1 MPTTTPLTDAINA
14 LTQYANETTGASDTT
29 LSDAVGTLVA
39 GYGGGGGGSVLP
51 DGYTQ
56 LLYLK
61 STGSQYID
69 TGIYTKA
76 NQTYYILFEKEGGS
90 TNAFGNNVSGCA
102 SFLQVGS
109 NGLSRYYQYGSVNY
123 SNFAI
128 ANNIEPLAIKMN
140 LSGIW
145 RWDYETGAY
154 ASKGT
159 ISGSSVTE
167 NANIH
172 NILFGRA
179 ISYNSSTH
187 TLNVQLSTVL
197 IFRFRVEEDGVTICD
212 MYPAMRNTDKVLGM
226 YDVKR
231 GTFYTNAGTGT
242 FSGATLE

>member
-1 MPTTTPLTDAINA
+1 MSTTPLTDAINA
-14 LTQYANETTGASDTT
+14 LTTYSNTVTGASDTT
-29 LSDAVGTLVA
+29 LSDAVATLAA
-39 GYGGGGGGSVLP
+39 GYGGGGGSVLP

-76 NQTYYILFEKEGGS
+76 NQTYYIMFEKDGGS
-90 TNAFGNNVSGCA
+90 VNAFGNNVSGCA
-102 SFLQVGS
+102 SFLQVAS
-109 NGLSRYYQYGSVNY
+109 NGLSLYYQYGSVNY

-128 ANNIEPLAIKMN
+128 ANAIEPLAIKMN
-140 LSGIW
+140 LSGVW
-145 RWDYETGAY
+145 RWDYETGDY
-154 ASKGT
+154 VSKGT

-167 NANIH
+167 NSNIH
-172 NILFGRA
+172 NILFGRTTGA
-179 ISYNSSTH
+179 STR
-187 TLNVQLSTVL
+187 QLSMAL
-197 IFRFRVEEDGVTICD
+197 IFRFKVEENGAIVCD
-212 MYPAMRNTDKVLGM
+212 MYPAMRNSDKVLGM

>member
-1 MPTTTPLTDAINA
+1 MPSNTPLTDAINA
-14 LTQYANETTGASDTT
+14 LTTYSNTVTGASDTT
-29 LSDAVGTLVA
+29 LSDAVATLAA

-61 STGSQYID
+61 STGTQYID

-76 NQTYYILFEKEGGS
+76 NQTYYIMFQKDSGS
-90 TNAFGNNVSGCA
+90 VNAFGNNVSGCA
-102 SFLQVGS
+102 SFLQIAS
-109 NGLSRYYQYGSVNY
+109 NGLSLYYQYGSVNY

-128 ANNIEPLAIKMN
+128 TNAIEPLAIKMN

-159 ISGSSVTE
+159 ISGSTVTE
-167 NANIH
+167 HSNIH
-172 NILFGRA
+172 NILFGRTTGA
-179 ISYNSSTH
+179 STR
-187 TLNVQLSTVL
+187 QLSTVL
-197 IFRFRVEEDGVTICD
+197 IFRFKVEENGATVCD
-212 MYPAMRNTDKVLGM
+212 MYPAMRNSDKVLGM
-226 YDVKR
+226 YDVAR
-231 GTFYTNAGTGT
+231 NTFYTNAGTGT